1 MAKAKLYKI
10 NNNNNVNY
18 YDRNDGLSF
27 VVGIFVY
34 ALVLILASDIF
45 ENFYISDYVHAI
57 IAALILSFLNATI
70 KPLLIFFTLPL
81 TIVTYGIAYP
91 LVNMIILKLCDL
103 FMGIHFEIHGLISMF
118 FIAIFISALKI
129 VFDSLIT
136 KRFGGR

>member
-10 NNNNNVNY
+10 NNNNNINY

>member
-1 MAKAKLYKI
+1 MTKTKLYKI
-10 NNNNNVNY
+10 NKNDVNY

-34 ALVLILASDIF
+34 ALVLILASDLF
-45 ENFYISDYVHAI
+45 ENFFITDYVHAV
-57 IAALILSFLNATI
+57 IAALILSILNATI
-70 KPLLIFFTLPL
+70 KPALIFFTLPL

-91 LVNMIILKLCDL
+91 IVNMIILKLCDI
-103 FMGIHFEIHGLISMF
+103 FMGIHFEIHGFISMF

-129 VFDSLIT
+129 IFDSLIT